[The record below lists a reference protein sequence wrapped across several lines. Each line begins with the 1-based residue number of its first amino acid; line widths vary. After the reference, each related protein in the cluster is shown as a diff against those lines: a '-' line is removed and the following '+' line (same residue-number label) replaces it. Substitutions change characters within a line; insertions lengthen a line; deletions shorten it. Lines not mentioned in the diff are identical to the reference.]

1 MQTFYWVLIIA
12 LGIAMIYIPKLAI
25 SIPSISLGA
34 VVLVLGIFGLAK
46 SIFH

>member
-1 MQTFYWVLIIA
+1 MKTFYWVLIIV
-12 LGIAMIYIPKLAI
+12 LGIAMIYIPAMRI

>member
-12 LGIAMIYIPKLAI
+12 LGIAMIYIPALHI
-25 SIPSISLGA
+25 VIPAISLG
-34 VVLVLGIFGLAK
+34 VVVFVLGIFGLAK